1 MVKIDALFKDTSWIG
16 QKVIVKGWV
25 RTFRANRFISLNDG
39 SSLQN
44 LQCVVDFE
52 TLEKN
57 LLKKI
62 NTGAAVA
69 ISGKL
74 VESEG
79 KGQSVEI

>member
-1 MVKIDALFKDTSWIG
+1 MNARVAMEITLSLLQNFKKMVKIDALFKDTSWIG

-39 SSLQN
+39 SSLQS

-57 LLKKI
+57 LLKK
-62 NTGAAVA
+62 
-69 ISGKL
+69 
-74 VESEG
+74 
-79 KGQSVEI
+79 